1 MKKFQNKPLLFG
13 LAVSLIIICLILF
26 SSFSNRTTLGVY
38 SLLQIPA
45 KIASYIFQTGYEFI
59 HFKSIANEN
68 RRLHNEAGA
77 LRSRLTILDEALSE
91 NKRLK
96 EILSVKDKLA
106 TRAVVSR
113 VTGRDLS
120 NWAESLIIDKGS
132 KDGVHE
138 NMAVLA
144 NGAVIGKV
152 TAAGGSIA
160 RVSLVTDQEIRVSVV
175 SQRARVGGLLYG
187 IGRGRS
193 IMKFIPKDADI
204 KSDDLIVTSS
214 VSGIYPK
221 GFLVGKVLSV
231 KYELN
236 KLYRFAV
243 VEPAVNAMAVEEV
256 IAVE

>member
-1 MKKFQNKPLLFG
+1 MKRFQNKQLLYG
-13 LAVSLIIICLILF
+13 LVVSLIIICFILF
-26 SSFSNRTTLGVY
+26 SSLSNRTTLGVY
-38 SLLQIPA
+38 SLLQIPSR
-45 KIASYIFQTGYEFI
+45 IASYIIRTGYEFI

-68 RRLHNEAGA
+68 HRLHNESDA
-77 LRSRLTILDEALSE
+77 LRSRLAKLDEALSE

-96 EILSVKDKLA
+96 EILAVKDKLA

-113 VTGRDLS
+113 VTGRDFS
-120 NWAESLIIDKGS
+120 NWSESLIIDKGS
-132 KDGVHE
+132 KDGVRE

-152 TAAGGSIA
+152 TAAGRSSA
-160 RVSLVTDQEIRVSVV
+160 RVSLITDQEIRVSVV
-175 SQRARVGGLLYG
+175 SQRGRVGGLLYG

-193 IMKFIPKDADI
+193 IMKFIPKDADV
-204 KSDDLIVTSS
+204 KPGDLIVTSS
-214 VSGIYPK
+214 VSGAYPK

-236 KLYRFAV
+236 KLYQFAV
-243 VEPAVNAMAVEEV
+243 IEPAVNAMAVEEV

>member
-1 MKKFQNKPLLFG
+1 MKKFQNKPILFG
-13 LAVSLIIICLILF
+13 FVASLIIALF
-26 SSFSNRTTLGVY
+26 IFFASFSNRTTLGVY

-45 KIASYIFQTGYEFI
+45 GIVSYIFQTGSELI
-59 HFKSIANEN
+59 CFKGIAGEN
-68 RRLHNEAGA
+68 RRLRNENAA
-77 LRSRLTILDEALSE
+77 MKSKLAKLDEALSE

-96 EILSVKDKLA
+96 EILAVKDKLA
-106 TRAVVSR
+106 SRAVVSR
-113 VTGRDLS
+113 VTGRDFS
-120 NWAESLIIDKGS
+120 NWSESLIIDKGS
-132 KDGVHE
+132 KDGVRE

-152 TAAGGSIA
+152 TASGPSSA
-160 RVSLVTDQEIRVSVV
+160 RVSLVTDPEIRVSVV
-175 SQRARVGGLLYG
+175 SQRGRVGGLLYG

-204 KSDDLIVTSS
+204 KPGDLIVTSS
-214 VSGIYPK
+214 VSGAYPQ

-231 KYELN
+231 KFELN

-243 VEPAVNAMAVEEV
+243 TEPAVNAMAVEEV